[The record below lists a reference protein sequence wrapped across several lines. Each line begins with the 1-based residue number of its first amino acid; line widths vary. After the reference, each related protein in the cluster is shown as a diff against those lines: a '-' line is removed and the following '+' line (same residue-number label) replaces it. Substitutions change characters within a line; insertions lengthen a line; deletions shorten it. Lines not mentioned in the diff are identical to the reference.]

1 MHVSEKNFQ
10 DRWHIIKYVWE
21 IDTFKTKFRQLA
33 EEAERDIECEQPP
46 LFLRFINLLIN
57 DAIFLLDEGLNYMK
71 QIQEKEAERAGWS
84 SLPEAERTEA
94 ERGFQHMSM
103 LARYHNIMGIETI
116 SVLELL
122 TTSITQV
129 ITHPTMADR
138 LAAMLNYFLK
148 TLTGPDRK
156 SFKVS
161 NLEKYSFKPG
171 EVVEKIS
178 QIYINLSHSETFIK
192 AISADDRS
200 YCPDL
205 FSWAENV
212 LLKVSRADLA
222 TTLRSVAEKRLLE
235 DCPDEFLCPIMSVI
249 MTDPV
254 TLPSSKQTVDR
265 TTIARHLLSDQSDPF
280 NRAPLTMDMVEP
292 HQELRDRVR
301 LWMEQKRGK

>member
-1 MHVSEKNFQ
+1 
-10 DRWHIIKYVWE
+10 
-21 IDTFKTKFRQLA
+21 
-33 EEAERDIECEQPP
+33 
-46 LFLRFINLLIN
+46 
-57 DAIFLLDEGLNYMK
+57 MK
-71 QIQEKEAERAGWS
+71 HIQENEAASVGWS
-84 SLPEAERTEA
+84 SLPVVERTEA

-161 NLEKYSFKPG
+161 NLDKYSFKPG

-222 TTLRSVAEKRLLE
+222 TTLRAVAEKVGVAKDSLVAEERLLE

-292 HQELRDRVR
+292 HLELRDRVR

>member
-1 MHVSEKNFQ
+1 M
-10 DRWHIIKYVWE
+10 E
-21 IDTFKTKFRQLA
+21 IQ
-33 EEAERDIECEQPP
+33 
-46 LFLRFINLLIN
+46 
-57 DAIFLLDEGLNYMK
+57 
-71 QIQEKEAERAGWS
+71 
-84 SLPEAERTEA
+84 
-94 ERGFQHMSM
+94 
-103 LARYHNIMGIETI
+103 TI
-116 SVLELL
+116 SVLKLL
-122 TTSITQV
+122 TSITQV

-148 TLTGPDRK
+148 TLTGPNRK

-161 NLEKYSFKPG
+161 ILQKYSFKPG

-178 QIYINLSHSETFIK
+178 QICINLSHSETFIK
-192 AISADDRS
+192 AISTDDRS

>member
-1 MHVSEKNFQ
+1 M
-10 DRWHIIKYVWE
+10 
-21 IDTFKTKFRQLA
+21 
-33 EEAERDIECEQPP
+33 
-46 LFLRFINLLIN
+46 
-57 DAIFLLDEGLNYMK
+57 DEGLNYMK
-71 QIQEKEAERAGWS
+71 QIQEKEAASVGWS
-84 SLPEAERTEA
+84 SLPVAERTEA

-103 LARYHNIMGIETI
+103 PALYHDNMGIETI

-122 TTSITQV
+122 TTFITQV

-161 NLEKYSFKPG
+161 NLEKYSLKLG

-178 QIYINLSHSETFIK
+178 QIFINLSHSETFVK

-212 LLKVSRADLA
+212 LLEMSRADLA
-222 TTLRSVAEKRLLE
+222 TTTTLSAAPWRRSCRWRRSGCGRTAR
-235 DCPDEFLCPIMSVI
+235 
-249 MTDPV
+249 T
-254 TLPSSKQTVDR
+254 SSF
-265 TTIARHLLSDQSDPF
+265 ARSCRRS
-280 NRAPLTMDMVEP
+280 
-292 HQELRDRVR
+292 
-301 LWMEQKRGK
+301 